1 MSELYATEVT
11 ATGGRQGDIKS
22 DDGILQLEL
31 APPAGLGG
39 PGGKTNPEQM
49 FAGGFAACFGN
60 AVIHT
65 ARAQKL
71 PVKDRDVEVV
81 ARVGGDLPE
90 ALASREPFADVLPSR
105 GARFLQCAFTADSS
119 KDFRNRSRTDVEGT
133 RDLVVGFAAVDAADD
148 SSLQLSGARH
158 VWPSP
163 AVAGEALAHALARDI
178 ECAADLGQ

>member
-81 ARVGGDLPE
+81 ARVGLGPNGSGGFGLSVALETTIAGLDQDSAEKLVE
-90 ALASREPFADVLPSR
+90 AAEKVCPYSNAVRGNVDVAYSV
-105 GARFLQCAFTADSS
+105 
-119 KDFRNRSRTDVEGT
+119 KT
-133 RDLVVGFAAVDAADD
+133 R
-148 SSLQLSGARH
+148 
-158 VWPSP
+158 
-163 AVAGEALAHALARDI
+163 
-178 ECAADLGQ
+178 